1 MNQSEQAL
9 YKHFKDMEDD
19 SYNFQLLDV
28 RIEDNTPKSL
38 EYEDIS
44 DLLGDSFS
52 EALNA
57 SKYNYKNKS
66 CTVFMFGRT
75 DTGKSITVHVHDF
88 RPFLFFRKNDFE
100 SKNQLLNEIVEE
112 VNRHQD

>member
-52 EALNA
+52 EA
-57 SKYNYKNKS
+57 
-66 CTVFMFGRT
+66 
-75 DTGKSITVHVHDF
+75 
-88 RPFLFFRKNDFE
+88 
-100 SKNQLLNEIVEE
+100 
-112 VNRHQD
+112 